1 MSQYLLFQIYSP
13 FVSWGEAAVGEVRHT
28 SSVPSRSA
36 LLGILAAALGI
47 RRDEE
52 QRLAV
57 FNQHYEFAVRPYLS
71 REQWLRDYQ
80 TIEVPKEN
88 RKRHYFTRRDE
99 LTLAPDELNTMLT
112 FREYHTDAFYFIAV
126 RETVGAP
133 VGLDK
138 VADALR
144 NPVFPLYFGRKS
156 CPPAL
161 PLSPQILQGTL
172 SDVLCQAL
180 EHALL
185 NNDSPLFTL
194 LSGENDLCYWEGEHE
209 GMTVVETRQR
219 SDQPLS
225 RQRWQFTTRLQHS
238 GNIKGDE

>member
-13 FVSWGEAAVGEVRHT
+13 LVSWGEVAVGEVRHT

-52 QRLAV
+52 QRLNM

-80 TIEVPKEN
+80 TVEVPKEN
-88 RKRHYFTRRDE
+88 KRRHYYTRRDE
-99 LTLAPDELNTMLT
+99 LIQAPDELNTMLT
-112 FREYHTDAFYFIAV
+112 FREYHSDVFYFVAV

-138 VADALR
+138 LADALR
-144 NPVFPLYFGRKS
+144 NPVFPLYFGRKV

-161 PLSPQILQGTL
+161 PLGPQILQGTL
-172 SDVLCQAL
+172 SDVFCMVSEQI
-180 EHALL
+180 LL
-185 NNDSPLFTL
+185 NKNNPIFSL
-194 LSGENDLCYWEGEHE
+194 LSEKNDLCYWEGEHD
-209 GMTVVETRQR
+209 GMMSVETRQR

-225 RQRWQFTTRLQHS
+225 RQRWQFSSRLQHS
-238 GNIKGDE
+238 GNIRGEE